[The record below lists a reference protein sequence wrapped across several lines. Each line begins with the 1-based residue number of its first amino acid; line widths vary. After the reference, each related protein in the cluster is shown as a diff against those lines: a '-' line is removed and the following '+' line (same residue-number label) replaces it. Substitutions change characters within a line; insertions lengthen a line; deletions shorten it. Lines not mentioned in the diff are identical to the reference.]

1 VPTVIPILASIPSPS
16 DNAIK
21 IGGLELRAYGLA
33 IALGVVAAVWIAR
46 RRWAARGGDPDDISR
61 IALWAV
67 LAGLIGARLYHVLT
81 DLDRFEGRWLHVF
94 AVWEGGLGIP
104 GGLIAG
110 VGTGAFVAHRRGL
123 PVAQLLDVVA
133 PALPV
138 AQAIGRLG
146 NWFNQEL
153 FGRPTD
159 LPWGLEIDPAH
170 RPAGY
175 LNVATFH
182 PTFLYEALWNLAL
195 AGGLVLWERHHPNS
209 RPGRLFAFYV
219 AGYAVGRAWVEALRI
234 DPAAHLFGVR
244 WNIWMSFI
252 AFVGAVGWL
261 VFDSWRAR
269 QEAEPELTEAAAEP
283 ADTEEPAAAGAA
295 SAEERA
301 TETAD
306 EPVASETSE
315 EPAATEADEA
325 ADETAATEVDE
336 TPDEAAATEA
346 DEAADEPAATE
357 VDETPDEAAAT
368 EVDETPDEPAATEVD
383 ETPDEPAATEADE
396 TPDEPAAT
404 EVDET
409 PDEPVAGDQA
419 VTTGAAGP
427 EGQPEEAEVGA
438 EEAAP
443 TETADDAAEQP
454 DAGEPDAAEA
464 TGTGEPVDTAELA
477 DAGDDAP
484 DTAAETADTA
494 QEPTSPAANDPDSDG
509 ANSPE
514 PDAGHRTDAE
524 ASHPTD
530 PKPAPEAPAETAD
543 EEAAT

>member
-1 VPTVIPILASIPSPS
+1 MPTVLPILASIPSPS

-33 IALGVVAAVWIAR
+33 IALGVIAAVWIAR
-46 RRWAARGGDPDDISR
+46 HRWAARGGDPDDISR

-81 DLDRFEGRWLHVF
+81 DFDRFEGRWLHVF

-110 VGTGAFVAHRRGL
+110 VGTGAYIAHRRGL

-195 AGGLVLWERHHPNS
+195 AGGLVLWDRHHPNS
-209 RPGRLFAFYV
+209 RPGRLFAYYV

-234 DPAAHLFGVR
+234 DPATRLFGVR
-244 WNIWMSFI
+244 WNIWMSLI
-252 AFVGAVGWL
+252 AFLGAVGWL

-269 QEAEPELTEAAAEP
+269 QEAGREPSEAAVATEEVAAGVASTDAADAATAHEPGTGEDEETAAAESDTSVEQPATGEASAGEPAAGDQTDTTGTAGPEDRPEETGGSVDEGATTESVTTEAAA
-283 ADTEEPAAAGAA
+283 
-295 SAEERA
+295 
-301 TETAD
+301 
-306 EPVASETSE
+306 
-315 EPAATEADEA
+315 
-325 ADETAATEVDE
+325 
-336 TPDEAAATEA
+336 
-346 DEAADEPAATE
+346 
-357 VDETPDEAAAT
+357 
-368 EVDETPDEPAATEVD
+368 
-383 ETPDEPAATEADE
+383 
-396 TPDEPAAT
+396 
-404 EVDET
+404 
-409 PDEPVAGDQA
+409 
-419 VTTGAAGP
+419 
-427 EGQPEEAEVGA
+427 
-438 EEAAP
+438 
-443 TETADDAAEQP
+443 DAAEQP
-454 DAGEPDAAEA
+454 GATEATARDETTEHSDATEKADAAEKPGA
-464 TGTGEPVDTAELA
+464 TETT
-477 DAGDDAP
+477 AGDE
-484 DTAAETADTA
+484 TTADTA
-494 QEPTSPAANDPDSDG
+494 EQPRVAESTDAAEQAGATETAAGDETAERSDGTEKADAAEKPDTVDGATDASDTADEPEGPAANDPETDG
-509 ANSPE
+509 ATS
-514 PDAGHRTDAE
+514 ARTGRG
-524 ASHPTD
+524 
-530 PKPAPEAPAETAD
+530 
-543 EEAAT
+543 

>member
-1 VPTVIPILASIPSPS
+1 VPTVFPIFASIPSPS
-16 DNAIK
+16 DNSIK
-21 IGGLELRAYGLA
+21 IGPLELRAYGLS
-33 IALGVVAAVWIAR
+33 IALGVIAAVWIAR

-110 VGTGAFVAHRRGL
+110 VLTGAYIAHRRGL
-123 PVAQLLDVVA
+123 PVPELLDVVA

-175 LNVATFH
+175 LDVATFH

-195 AGGLVLWERHHPNS
+195 AGGLVLWERHHPGS

-234 DPAAHLFGVR
+234 DPAAHLLGVR
-244 WNIWMSFI
+244 WNIWMSAI
-252 AFVGAVGWL
+252 AFFAAVGWL

-269 QEAEPELTEAAAEP
+269 HEAERKPGVAATTADATDSADAGQPDTTEPAEP
-283 ADTEEPAAAGAA
+283 AD
-295 SAEERA
+295 
-301 TETAD
+301 
-306 EPVASETSE
+306 
-315 EPAATEADEA
+315 A
-325 ADETAATEVDE
+325 ADTA
-336 TPDEAAATEA
+336 
-346 DEAADEPAATE
+346 EPS
-357 VDETPDEAAAT
+357 D
-368 EVDETPDEPAATEVD
+368 
-383 ETPDEPAATEADE
+383 
-396 TPDEPAAT
+396 
-404 EVDET
+404 
-409 PDEPVAGDQA
+409 
-419 VTTGAAGP
+419 TGELGN
-427 EGQPEEAEVGA
+427 G
-438 EEAAP
+438 
-443 TETADDAAEQP
+443 AAEQP
-454 DAGEPDAAEA
+454 DTGEVGKGTAEQPDTDER
-464 TGTGEPVDTAELA
+464 TTPTEPSGTGEPGDETTAPAERSATGEGAADETVVAEQPATGETPTDADEL
-477 DAGDDAP
+477 P
-484 DTAAETADTA
+484 DTDGPPDTSVG
-494 QEPTSPAANDPDSDG
+494 T
-509 ANSPE
+509 
-514 PDAGHRTDAE
+514 AE
-524 ASHPTD
+524 ASDASDAPPSVADNDSGAGDATIDQPVAANPDADGGPASEPQSGEPAGREPGSAPT
-530 PKPAPEAPAETAD
+530 ETAD

>member
-1 VPTVIPILASIPSPS
+1 VPTVLPILASIPSPS

-33 IALGVVAAVWIAR
+33 IALGVIAAVWIAR
-46 RRWAARGGDPDDISR
+46 HRWAARGGDPDDISR

-81 DLDRFEGRWLHVF
+81 DLHRFEGRWLHVF

-110 VGTGAFVAHRRGL
+110 VGTGAFIAHRRGL

-175 LNVATFH
+175 LDVATFH

-209 RPGRLFAFYV
+209 RPGRLFALYV
-219 AGYAVGRAWVEALRI
+219 AGYALGRAWVEALRI
-234 DPAAHLFGVR
+234 DPATRLFGVR

-252 AFVGAVGWL
+252 AFAAAVGWL

-269 QEAEPELTEAAAEP
+269 QAAEREPSEAAAATDEV
-283 ADTEEPAAAGAA
+283 AAGTA
-295 SAEERA
+295 S
-301 TETAD
+301 TDTAD
-306 EPVASETSE
+306 EPAS
-315 EPAATEADEA
+315 
-325 ADETAATEVDE
+325 
-336 TPDEAAATEA
+336 
-346 DEAADEPAATE
+346 EAADEPASEAA
-357 VDETPDEAAAT
+357 DEPASEAADEPASEAADEPASEAIQEPASEAIQEPAAAEAAAPG
-368 EVDETPDEPAATEVD
+368 EEPVAGETGDEPAATE
-383 ETPDEPAATEADE
+383 EPEEPAATGGDE
-396 TPDEPAAT
+396 LAEEPATDEPS
-404 EVDET
+404 DG
-409 PDEPVAGDQA
+409 EPAAGDQA
-419 VTTGAAGP
+419 DPIGGAGP
-427 EGQPEEAEVGA
+427 DDRQEGDAGT
-438 EEAAP
+438 EEAA
-443 TETADDAAEQP
+443 AAGRAADAAEQP
-454 DAGEPDAAEA
+454 DTDAAAVAE
-464 TGTGEPVDTAELA
+464 TGEPADTTEPIDATHEA
-477 DAGDDAP
+477 DPGDVDDAP
-484 DTAAETADTA
+484 DTSADTADTA
-494 QEPTSPAANDPDSDG
+494 QEPVSPAASDSESDG
-509 ANSPE
+509 ATSAE
-514 PDAGHRTDAE
+514 PDAGEPTDAE
-524 ASHPTD
+524 TSDSTD
-530 PKPAPEAPAETAD
+530 PEPAPEAPPETAD

>member
-1 VPTVIPILASIPSPS
+1 VPTVISILASIPSPS

-33 IALGVVAAVWIAR
+33 IALGVIAAVWIAR

-252 AFVGAVGWL
+252 AFVGAIGWL

-269 QEAEPELTEAAAEP
+269 QEAEREPTEAAAEP
-283 ADTEEPAAAGAA
+283 TDTEEPAAAGAA
-295 SAEERA
+295 SAEEPA

-325 ADETAATEVDE
+325 ADEPAATEVPE
-336 TPDEAAATEA
+336 TRDEAADAK
-346 DEAADEPAATE
+346 AADEPAATE
-357 VDETPDEAAAT
+357 TPDEAADAKAA
-368 EVDETPDEPAATEVD
+368 DEPAATELD
-383 ETPDEPAATEADE
+383 ETPE
-396 TPDEPAAT
+396 
-404 EVDET
+404 
-409 PDEPVAGDQA
+409 EPVAGDQA
-419 VTTGAAGP
+419 ATTGAAGP

-438 EEAAP
+438 EEAAT

-454 DAGEPDAAEA
+454 DPGEPDAAEA
-464 TGTGEPVDTAELA
+464 TGTGGPVDTAELA
-477 DAGDDAP
+477 DAGDDAA
-484 DTAAETADTA
+484 DTAAEMADTA

-514 PDAGHRTDAE
+514 PDAGQHTDAE